1 MAYSLVA
8 VDFMSEH
15 ALHAALTR
23 VAAGVARG
31 QLRPLPTVMHSLTAA
46 QAALRQ
52 MSQARHVGKIVVRSP
67 ALQRQNP
74 AHAGTVLI
82 TGGLGTRGSQVATWL
97 AAQQVQG
104 LLLLGRT
111 SRWSGTSLDIV
122 QAGGLAYV
130 AEVTMA
136 MQDASASE
144 GISDLR
150 PLLGHSG
157 SRRTIQGVMHAG
169 GVLAD
174 GTLSSQTMGSMRSV
188 FGPKVQAAAQL
199 EEAAR
204 RQPGTFKV
212 LFSSI
217 AALLGS
223 PGQINYSS
231 ANAVLDD
238 MALAAQSQVRNA
250 FCQSTNSQQHV

>member
-8 VDFMSEH
+8 VDFISEH
-15 ALHAALTR
+15 SLHAALTR
-23 VAAGVARG
+23 VAAGVASG
-31 QLRPLPTVMHSLTAA
+31 QLRPLPAVMHSLTAT

-67 ALQRQNP
+67 ALQWQNP

-82 TGGLGTRGSQVATWL
+82 TGGLGTLGSQVATWL

-111 SRWSGTSLDIV
+111 GRWGGASLDIV
-122 QAGGLAYV
+122 QGGGLAFV

-136 MQDASASE
+136 MQDASAAE
-144 GISDLR
+144 GMSDLR
-150 PLLGHSG
+150 PHGGSG
-157 SRRTIQGVMHAG
+157 RTIQGVMHAG

-174 GTLSSQTMGSMRSV
+174 GILSSQTMGCVRTV

-204 RQPGTFKV
+204 RQPGTFHV

-231 ANAVLDD
+231 ANAVLDS
-238 MALAAQSQVRNA
+238 MAQAAQSQVRTVGVNI
-250 FCQSTNSQQHV
+250 FNL